1 MSRRDVIE
9 SSTLV
14 LAETDIDTDQII
26 PARFLTTTERIGL
39 GRYAFA
45 DWRFDGDGHPRED
58 CPLNRPGAANAR
70 VLVAG
75 DNFGCGS
82 SREHAVWALMDFG
95 IRAVISSSI
104 ADIFK
109 ANALKNALPPI
120 EVEAEIHQWL
130 LANPGAAVTIDIGR
144 CRLGVL
150 DGPTTTFELDP
161 FTRRCMLEDVDA
173 LGWMLSRRSRIE
185 AWERQTGEVA

>member
-1 MSRRDVIE
+1 MSRRDLIE

-14 LAETDIDTDQII
+14 LAENDIDTDQII
-26 PARFLTTTERIGL
+26 PARFLTTTERTGL
-39 GRYAFA
+39 GRHAFA
-45 DWRFDGDGHPRED
+45 DWRFHADGSARED
-58 CPLNRPGAANAR
+58 CALNRPGAENAR
-70 VLVAG
+70 ILVAG

-95 IRAVISSSI
+95 IRAVVSRSI

-120 EVEAEIHQWL
+120 EVEAEVHRWL
-130 LANPGAAVTIDIGR
+130 LANPGAAVSIDIGR
-144 CRLGVL
+144 CRLSAL
-150 DGPTTTFELDP
+150 DGPAATFELDP

-185 AWERQTGEVA
+185 AWERQREEVA